1 MIILLF
7 NNENIKHVAVYLR
20 LSRDEENQGIEQ
32 VLANHRQ
39 TLISLCNENKWS
51 YELFEEVAS
60 SSTIINR
67 EQMVKLLDRVE
78 QNYYDAV
85 VVMDVDRLSR
95 NEFDASLIKRI
106 LLETETYIVTPYRMY
121 DLTRDDDSLLLGITN
136 LIASGEYKQILKR
149 MRRGKEYAQKQGHW
163 TNGIA
168 PLGYT
173 KDTKTKK
180 LVPNERAKDIQFVFS
195 EIIKGTTIPSL
206 IRQLNNMGIKT
217 RQGYDFKYNSIVR
230 IVNNEAYKGTIA
242 SNKTIGQYKSRP
254 KEEWIVVHNVHPA
267 IVDEATWDAANKI
280 VNEYSFKAPRSKNR
294 IYPTSN
300 LIYCANC
307 GKVQGCNNH
316 KRLNKIYIKH
326 CKCGNRSFYY
336 NPVLAMIKKEVLG
349 YKEHILNALETFEEG
364 KQEDNIQYRKE
375 KLLSQLN
382 KSKRALDKINIL
394 FEEDEID
401 IITYRERKAKRQ
413 EEIKLIEEQME
424 ALEREDKATKVETLK
439 EQIKSIE
446 KLVGKWELLDGEG
459 YSDEQVNRLLHGL
472 ISGILWSFKKDA
484 ESPTLTIIYNEE

>member
-67 EQMVKLLDRVE
+67 EKMVKLLDRVE

-121 DLTRDDDSLLLGITN
+121 DLTKDDDSLLLGITN

-149 MRRGKEYAQKQGHW
+149 MQRGKKFAQQQGLW

-168 PLGYT
+168 PLGYS
-173 KDTKTKK
+173 KDPKTRK
-180 LVPNERAKDIQFVFS
+180 LVPNERAKDVQFIFS
-195 EIIKGTTIPSL
+195 EIVKGTTIPEL
-206 IRQLNNMGIKT
+206 IRQLNNVGIKT
-217 RQGYDFKYNSIVR
+217 RQGYDFKYNSIQR
-230 IVNNEAYKGTIA
+230 IINNDAYKGTIA
-242 SNKTIGQYKSRP
+242 SNKTIGQYKARP
-254 KEEWIVVHNVHPA
+254 KEEWIIVHNAHRP
-267 IVDEATWDAANKI
+267 IVEEATWETANKL

-294 IYPTSN
+294 IYPTSS

-307 GKVQGCNNH
+307 GKIQGCNEH
-316 KRLNKIYIKH
+316 KRLNKVYIKH

-336 NPVLAMIKKEVLG
+336 DPVLAMIKKEVLG
-349 YKEHILNALETFEEG
+349 HKETVLKELEILEAGT
-364 KQEDNIQYRKE
+364 QEDDTQYRKE
-375 KLLSQLN
+375 TLLSRLN
-382 KSKRALDKINIL
+382 KSKKALKHNNFL
-394 FEEDEID
+394 FEEEEID
-401 IITYRERKAKRQ
+401 IVEYRERKAIRQ
-413 EEIKLIEEQME
+413 EEIKLIEEE
-424 ALEREDKATKVETLK
+424 ILALEKEDKSAKIDNLK
-439 EQIKSIE
+439 EQIE
-446 KLVGKWELLDGEG
+446 AYENLVGKWDFLDGEG
-459 YSDEQVNRLLHGL
+459 YSDEKINRTLHGL
-472 ISGILWSFKKDA
+472 ISGILWTFRKGD
-484 ESPTLTIIYNEE
+484 ESPELFIIYK

>member
-1 MIILLF
+1 MLF

-39 TLISLCNENKWS
+39 TLISICNENKWS

-180 LVPNERAKDIQFVFS
+180 LVPNERANDIQFVFS
-195 EIIKGTTIPSL
+195 EIAKGTTIPNLL
-206 IRQLNNMGIKT
+206 IQLKNMGIKT
-217 RQGYDFKYNSIVR
+217 RQGYDFHYNSIQR
-230 IVNNEAYKGTIA
+230 IINNEAYKGTII
-242 SNKTIGQYKSRP
+242 SNRTIGKHSTKIRP
-254 KEEWIVVHNVHPA
+254 QEEWIIVHNAHPF
-267 IVDEATWDAANKI
+267 IVDEDTWNTANKI

-294 IYPTSN
+294 IYPTSS

-336 NPVLAMIKKEVLG
+336 NPVLAMIKEEVLG
-349 YKEHILNALETFEEG
+349 YKENILKALETLEEG
-364 KQEDNIQYRKE
+364 KHEDDSQYRKE
-375 KLLSQLN
+375 KLFSQLN
-382 KSKRALDKINIL
+382 KSTKALNKINIL

-413 EEIKLIEEQME
+413 EEIKLIEEQMT
-424 ALEREDKATKVETLK
+424 ALEREDKSVKIETLQ

-446 KLVGKWELLDGEG
+446 KLVDKWELLDGEG

-472 ISGILWSFKKDA
+472 INGILWSFKKGA
-484 ESPTLTIIYNEE
+484 ASPTLTIIYNEE

>member
-1 MIILLF
+1 MLYS
-7 NNENIKHVAVYLR
+7 NENIKHVAVYLR

-39 TLISLCNENKWS
+39 TLISLCNKNKWS

-85 VVMDVDRLSR
+85 VIMDVDRLSR

-180 LVPNERAKDIQFVFS
+180 LVPNERANDIQFIFS

-206 IRQLNNMGIKT
+206 IRQLNKMGIKT

-242 SNKTIGQYKSRP
+242 SNKTIGQYKLRP
-254 KEEWIVVHNVHPA
+254 KEEWVMVHNVHPA
-267 IVDEATWDAANKI
+267 IVDEATWGSANKI

-307 GKVQGCNNH
+307 GKIQGCNNH

-336 NPVLAMIKKEVLG
+336 NPVVAMIKGEVLG
-349 YKEHILNALETFEEG
+349 YKENILKVLETLEED
-364 KQEDNIQYRKE
+364 KYEDDTQYRKE

-382 KSKRALDKINIL
+382 KSTRALNKINIL

-413 EEIKLIEEQME
+413 EEIKLIEEQMT
-424 ALEREDKATKVETLK
+424 ALEREDKSAKIETLQ

-446 KLVGKWELLDGEG
+446 KLVDKWELLDGEG

-484 ESPTLTIIYNEE
+484 ESPTLTIIYNE